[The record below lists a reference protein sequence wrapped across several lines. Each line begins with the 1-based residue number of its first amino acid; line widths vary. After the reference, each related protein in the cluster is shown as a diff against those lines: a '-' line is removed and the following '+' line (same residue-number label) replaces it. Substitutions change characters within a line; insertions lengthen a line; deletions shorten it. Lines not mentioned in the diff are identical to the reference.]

1 MFFTL
6 TSPDGTLAQL
16 VEQRTFNPFVVGST
30 PARPT
35 KYWNKINSLQELL
48 IFFRPKSIKVQSFIL
63 LFIFKCFLLHQ
74 KTYYKHTRKGCQP
87 LQDKYLPPLTEHV
100 WRTHEKSRNLRKGFH
115 GKTKLR

>member
-63 LFIFKCFLLHQ
+63 LRSVQDRKCSFKARTAVTFEAS
-74 KTYYKHTRKGCQP
+74 
-87 LQDKYLPPLTEHV
+87 PPGQESLAVLTGNKQ
-100 WRTHEKSRNLRKGFH
+100 T
-115 GKTKLR
+115 